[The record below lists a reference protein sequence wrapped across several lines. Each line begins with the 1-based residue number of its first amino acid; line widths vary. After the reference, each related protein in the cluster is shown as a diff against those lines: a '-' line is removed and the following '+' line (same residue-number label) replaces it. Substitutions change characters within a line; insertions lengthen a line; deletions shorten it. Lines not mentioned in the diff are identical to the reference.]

1 MNAID
6 KFEGEYR
13 FLSNFYERQITIDGL
28 TFENTEAAFHSYKQ
42 PSRREEF
49 VGLTAKE
56 AKRLG
61 RSVTLRDDWEE
72 IKNNVMYAVCMA
84 KFSQHEDLKQK
95 LLATGDATLIEGNH
109 WHDTYWGICKGEGY
123 NWLGIIL
130 MNIRDQLKDGKHEII
145 YEAPPSVRAQSN
157 SDQ

>member
-1 MNAID
+1 MNVID

-13 FLSNFYERQITIDGL
+13 FLSNFYERQVTIDGL

-72 IKNNVMYAVCMA
+72 IKDSVMFNVCMA
-84 KFSQHEDLKQK
+84 KFSQHEDIKQALLK
-95 LLATGDATLIEGNH
+95 TGNADLIEGNT
-109 WHDTYWGICKGEGY
+109 WNDTYWGVCNGKGR
-123 NWLGIIL
+123 NKLGQIL
-130 MNIRDQLKDGKHEII
+130 MLIRAAFAVPLELREIDI
-145 YEAPPSVRAQSN
+145 PVIG
-157 SDQ
+157 

>member
-1 MNAID
+1 MNVID
-6 KFEGEYR
+6 KFEGEYH
-13 FLSNFYERQITIDGL
+13 FLSNFYERQVTIDGL

-72 IKNNVMYAVCMA
+72 IKDSVMFNVCMT
-84 KFSQHEDLKQK
+84 KFSQHEDIKQALLK
-95 LLATGDATLIEGNH
+95 TGNADLIEGNT
-109 WHDTYWGICKGEGY
+109 WNDTYWGVCNGKGR
-123 NWLGIIL
+123 NKLGQIL
-130 MNIRDQLKDGKHEII
+130 MLIRAAFAVPLELREIDI
-145 YEAPPSVRAQSN
+145 PVIG
-157 SDQ
+157 

>member
-13 FLSNFYERQITIDGL
+13 FLSNFYERQVTIDGL
-28 TFENTEAAFHSYKQ
+28 TFENTEAAFHSYKR

-84 KFSQHEDLKQK
+84 KFTQHEDLKQK
-95 LLATGDATLIEGNH
+95 LLATGDATLIEGNY
-109 WHDTYWGICKGEGY
+109 WYDTYWGVCKGEGY

-130 MNIRDQLKDGKHEII
+130 MNIRDRLKDGNCETVYKTTDYVCAIEC
-145 YEAPPSVRAQSN
+145 
-157 SDQ
+157 

>member
-1 MNAID
+1 MNVID

-13 FLSNFYERQITIDGL
+13 FLSKFYERQVTIDGL

-72 IKNNVMYAVCMA
+72 IKDSVMFNVCMA
-84 KFSQHEDLKQK
+84 KFSQHEDIKQALLK
-95 LLATGDATLIEGNH
+95 TGNADLIEGNA
-109 WHDTYWGICKGEGY
+109 WNDTYWGVCNGKGR
-123 NWLGIIL
+123 NKLGQIL
-130 MNIRDQLKDGKHEII
+130 MLIGAAFAVPFEIREIDI
-145 YEAPPSVRAQSN
+145 PVIG
-157 SDQ
+157 

>member
-1 MNAID
+1 MNVID

-13 FLSNFYERQITIDGL
+13 FLSNFYERQVTIDGL

-72 IKNNVMYAVCMA
+72 IKDSVMFNVCMA
-84 KFSQHEDLKQK
+84 KFSQHEDIKQALLK
-95 LLATGDATLIEGNH
+95 TGNADLIEGNV
-109 WHDTYWGICKGEGY
+109 WNDTYWGVCNGKGR
-123 NWLGIIL
+123 NKLGQIL
-130 MNIRDQLKDGKHEII
+130 MLIRAAFAVPFEIREI
-145 YEAPPSVRAQSN
+145 DIPVIG
-157 SDQ
+157 